1 MENKQQAGGLATLL
15 NESSLATFKRYFPYV
30 IIIALSWY
38 IVKLEGDKKE
48 LNEARIIEAKK
59 QAEFWRESS
68 EKSLDILEGINK
80 DKNRRN
86 ENNQSE

>member
-1 MENKQQAGGLATLL
+1 MESKQKAGGLAALL